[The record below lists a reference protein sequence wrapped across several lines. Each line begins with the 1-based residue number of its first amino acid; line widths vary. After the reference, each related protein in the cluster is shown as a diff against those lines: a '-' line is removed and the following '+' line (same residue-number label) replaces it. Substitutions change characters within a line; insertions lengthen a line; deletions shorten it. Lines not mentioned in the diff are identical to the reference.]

1 MEDIKRFEI
10 VDSYKD
16 IAPLFKKLLAN
27 STAMGFEFAAFFGWE
42 EDEDVI
48 KDTGCPCI
56 AASSPDDFVQRYVDR
71 SYHEIDP
78 FAYTLPG
85 SDTTIRYDTVRNMNN
100 EFFNEI
106 ATFGLREGIV
116 IPIHVG
122 NRLYSIGF
130 ATNRDIKIRDDQQ
143 SDLEGMA
150 FRFLQDYMRA
160 ERRPGANGREETE
173 TRILQMA
180 LSGFADD
187 AIASYL
193 GVTERYVAAC
203 RRDVMDRLGS
213 HVPCKILEPSSK
225 MIGISMDITSVPSK

>member
-1 MEDIKRFEI
+1 MEEIKRFEI

-16 IAPLFKKLLAN
+16 IAPLFKNLVAN
-27 STAMGFEFAAFFGWE
+27 STAMGFEFAAFCGWGD
-42 EDEDVI
+42 DEDTA
-48 KDTGCPCI
+48 KDSGI
-56 AASSPDDFVQRYVDR
+56 SIIASSEPANFVHRYVDQN
-71 SYHEIDP
+71 YYEIDP
-78 FAYTLPG
+78 FNYVLPA
-85 SDTTIRYDTVRNMNN
+85 SDTTLTFDAVRNVNKD
-100 EFFNEI
+100 FFDEI
-106 ATFGLREGIV
+106 ATLGLRNGVGIPV
-116 IPIHVG
+116 HMG
-122 NRLYSIGF
+122 NQLYMMFFS
-130 ATNRDIKIRDDQQ
+130 TNRDIKIRDDQQ

-213 HVPCKILEPSSK
+213 HVPCKISEPSSK